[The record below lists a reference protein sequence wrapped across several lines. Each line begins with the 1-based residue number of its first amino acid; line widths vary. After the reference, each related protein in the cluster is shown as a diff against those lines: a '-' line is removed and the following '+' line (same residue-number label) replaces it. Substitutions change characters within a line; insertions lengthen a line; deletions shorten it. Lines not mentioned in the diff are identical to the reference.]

1 MERKASSCN
10 GLSCAHLSLECRLAG
25 WARQGWMS
33 PGPARTPA
41 GQRPLDVVLRGH
53 GASAAAAAHSLDE
66 GRARAGTGCPAG
78 TPALRSLRAPA
89 AEPQQA
95 FQLLAPCLSCRT
107 AQHCAAGRA
116 GQGRAG
122 QGRAG
127 QAPGALA
134 WRSALTGSC
143 SLFLCSRREQQQE
156 EEGAA
161 LALCSAADPG
171 RCPGA
176 RAGGLRLQQATLW
189 PAPGSRLRGGRH
201 AAPAHPGKPAWPG
214 GPQPSLR
221 LLRRGAGC
229 PQQLRARGI
238 GLFTPATRFCS
249 QPRLGAR
256 SCSWAVLWPPLL
268 EGSSSVKQLSSCLS
282 RRSCWLSCSGKGRRQ
297 RAYSAEL
304 PAPQRFGSCGRP
316 WSAARP
322 STWEAS
328 LRSCWPSS

>member
-1 MERKASSCN
+1 MQVGHAKDGCHLDQQGHPLGSGRSTWFCGDTEPLLLLPTAWRRAGRGLGQAVPLACQLSGASEPEPLSGSRGSSCW
-10 GLSCAHLSLECRLAG
+10 L
-25 WARQGWMS
+25 
-33 PGPARTPA
+33 PAR
-41 GQRPLDVVLRGH
+41 
-53 GASAAAAAHSLDE
+53 
-66 GRARAGTGCPAG
+66 
-78 TPALRSLRAPA
+78 PA
-89 AEPQQA
+89 AP
-95 FQLLAPCLSCRT
+95 LST
-107 AQHCAAGRA
+107 ALQA

-134 WRSALTGSC
+134 WWSALTGSC

-221 LLRRGAGC
+221 LLRRGAAC

-268 EGSSSVKQLSSCLS
+268 EGSSSGKHLSSCLS

-316 WSAARP
+316 WTAARP